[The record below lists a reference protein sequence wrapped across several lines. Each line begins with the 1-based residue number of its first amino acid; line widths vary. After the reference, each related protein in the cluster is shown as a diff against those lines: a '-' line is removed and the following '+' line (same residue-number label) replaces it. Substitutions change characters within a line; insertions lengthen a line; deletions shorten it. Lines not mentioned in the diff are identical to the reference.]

1 MKLATLRRPDG
12 STTAARLDGDSYV
25 LLDASD
31 VGALLA
37 AGDLAGASS
46 SDGERVPADGAD
58 LAPVI
63 PHPGKVIC
71 VGLNYREHIK
81 EMGRDF
87 PDYPALFAKFEEGL
101 IGPYDDVPHPPETE
115 KLDWECELAIIIGAP
130 VRRAD
135 EEQAA
140 AAIAGFAVLN
150 DVSCRDWQTRTNEW
164 LQGKMWEGSTPLGPH
179 LTTPDELPGG
189 TRPALRISTTLDG
202 QVVQQDNT
210 GDLLFDPVFLV
221 QYISTTIT
229 LKPGDVIS
237 TGTCGGVGVGRK
249 PPVFM
254 HAGQKLVT
262 EIEGLGRL
270 ENTIVDEVV

>member
-12 STTAARLDGDSYV
+12 STSAARVDGDSYV
-25 LLDASD
+25 LLAAPD

-37 AGDLAGASS
+37 AGGLEAAASAE
-46 SDGERVPADGAD
+46 GVRVSAEEAD
-58 LAPVI
+58 LGPLV
-63 PHPGKVIC
+63 PHPGKIIC

-87 PDYPALFAKFEEGL
+87 PEHPALFAKFEETL

-130 VRRAD
+130 VRRATQ
-135 EEQAA
+135 EQASD
-140 AAIAGFAVLN
+140 AIAGFAVLN

-164 LQGKMWEGSTPLGPH
+164 LQGKMWQGSTPLGPH
-179 LTTPDELPGG
+179 LTTPDELNGG

-202 QVVQQDNT
+202 QVMQEDNT

-221 QYISTTIT
+221 QYISTIIT
-229 LKPGDVIS
+229 LKPGDVIA

-254 HAGQKLVT
+254 HAGQNLVT

-270 ENTIVDEVV
+270 ENTIVDETV